1 MTLATTIKDE
11 PYRYASGQPVNNWDN
26 NTSEVPAYAYAIEHS
41 MNVCA
46 VRTLTETVGLERDT
60 NISKIGFT
68 TLVNNDPNYP
78 GMSDIAQATALE
90 VLQEVFTILK

>member
-1 MTLATTIKDE
+1 
-11 PYRYASGQPVNNWDN
+11 
-26 NTSEVPAYAYAIEHS
+26 

-46 VRTLTETVGLERDT
+46 VRTLTETVGLEKGYKYLE
-60 NISKIGFT
+60 NFGFT

-78 GMSDIAQATALE
+78 GMSDIAQLPPSE